1 MNLLIPYPDPGMTIP
16 KNRYKQVPIIR
27 FSDPISVYNKKEGG
41 TGNVVLYER
50 NERTPI
56 NLVIF

>member
-1 MNLLIPYPDPGMTIP
+1 MIPDPDPGPTIP

-27 FSDPISVYNKKEGG
+27 FPDPISVYNKKGGG

-56 NLVIF
+56 ILVIF